1 MLEEVHVTVLSVAFS
16 GVMVAISSMV
26 SPAES
31 VTDAL
36 LSFTDETA
44 IGVGSGIGSS
54 PPLVQA
60 VKTRSKMVMTDNFTL
75 SPAGLRIL
83 MYFFIEI

>member
-1 MLEEVHVTVLSVAFS
+1 MTVLSVAFS

-54 PPLVQA
+54 PPVVQA
-60 VKTRSKMVMTDNFTL
+60 VKT
-75 SPAGLRIL
+75 
-83 MYFFIEI
+83 